1 MSAGTTNAV
10 PVGGGGLKVIASGT
24 GIEVYGS
31 ENISLGAGVK
41 IAILTTVNDDNNYS
55 ASTLLVANGLQT
67 IIIEH
72 SLTGSASVVGT
83 ATLSANGEQLSLEFS
98 RSRTIS
104 YLALG

>member
-1 MSAGTTNAV
+1 MSAGHTNAV

-24 GIEVYGS
+24 DIEVSGS

-41 IAILTTVNDDNNYS
+41 IAILTTVNDNNYS

>member
-24 GIEVYGS
+24 DIEVSGS

-41 IAILTTVNDDNNYS
+41 IAILTTVNDNNYS

>member
-1 MSAGTTNAV
+1 MSAGHTNAV

-41 IAILTTVNDDNNYS
+41 IAILTTVNDNNYS